1 MKAGELCNRE
11 VVTATRETTIP
22 EAARLMRDHHVGSLV
37 IVEMHEGRME
47 PVGIITDR
55 DLVIEVIAEDVD
67 FDTVTVGDI
76 MSYALLKIPEQ
87 ESVFDTAQR
96 MRARGVRRVPV
107 ISETGEL
114 IGILALD
121 DMLELLSEEL
131 SLLAKLTSR
140 EGEQEQKKRTPIRSK
155 KSD

>member
-11 VVTATRETTIP
+11 VVTASRGTTVM
-22 EAARLMRDHHVGSLV
+22 EAARMMRDHHVGSLV
-37 IVEMHEGRME
+37 IVEMQDGLTK

-55 DLVIEVIAEDVD
+55 DLVIEILAENIDIDSVTLGDV
-67 FDTVTVGDI
+67 
-76 MSYALLKIPEQ
+76 MSFALLKISEQ

-107 ISETGEL
+107 ISETGAL
-114 IGILALD
+114 VGILALD

-131 SLLAKLTSR
+131 SLLARLTSR
-140 EGEQEQKKRTPIRSK
+140 ESEQEQKKRTSHGG
-155 KSD
+155 

>member
-1 MKAGELCNRE
+1 M
-11 VVTATRETTIP
+11 
-22 EAARLMRDHHVGSLV
+22 V
-37 IVEMHEGRME
+37 IVEMHEGRKE

-107 ISETGEL
+107 ISGTGEL

-155 KSD
+155 KTD

>member
-11 VVTATRETTIP
+11 VITTSRDTTIR
-22 EAARLMRDHHVGSLV
+22 EAARMMRDHHVGSLV
-37 IVEMHEGRME
+37 VIETQEGLTK
-47 PVGIITDR
+47 PVGIVTDR
-55 DLVIEVIAEDVD
+55 DLVVEILAQDIDIE
-67 FDTVTVGDI
+67 TVTVGDV
-76 MSYALLKIPEQ
+76 MSFALLKISEQ

-107 ISETGEL
+107 ISETGSL
-114 IGILALD
+114 VGIIALD

-140 EGEQEQKKRTPIRSK
+140 ESEQEQKKRTSHRV
-155 KSD
+155 

>member
-11 VVTATRETTIP
+11 VVTASRGTTIT

-37 IVEMHEGRME
+37 VVEMQEGITK
-47 PVGIITDR
+47 PVGIVTDR
-55 DLVIEVIAEDVD
+55 DLVIEVLAENIEL
-67 FDTVTVGDI
+67 DTITVGDV
-76 MSYALLKIPEQ
+76 MSFTLLKISDQ

-107 ISETGEL
+107 ISETGAL

-121 DMLELLSEEL
+121 DMLDLLSEEL

-140 EGEQEQKKRTPIRSK
+140 ESEQEQRKRMPHR
-155 KSD
+155 D

>member
-37 IVEMHEGRME
+37 IVESRKGCME

-67 FDTVTVGDI
+67 LGTVTVGDV
-76 MSYALLKIPEQ
+76 MSYALLKISEQ

-107 ISETGEL
+107 ISETGKL

-140 EGEQEQKKRTPIRSK
+140 ESEQEQKKRAPTRP
-155 KSD
+155 KSPE

>member
-37 IVEMHEGRME
+37 IVEMHEGRKE

-55 DLVIEVIAEDVD
+55 DLVIEVIAEHVD

-76 MSYALLKIPEQ
+76 MSYALLKISEQ

-107 ISETGEL
+107 ISGTGEL

>member
-37 IVEMHEGRME
+37 IVESRESHME

-55 DLVIEVIAEDVD
+55 DLVIEVIAENVD
-67 FDTVTVGDI
+67 LDTVTVGDV
-76 MSYALLKIPEQ
+76 MSYALLKISEQ

-140 EGEQEQKKRTPIRSK
+140 ESEQEQKKRAPTRPQSPE
-155 KSD
+155 

>member
-37 IVEMHEGRME
+37 IVESREDQAE

-55 DLVIEVIAEDVD
+55 DLVIEIIAEEVD
-67 FDTVTVGDI
+67 LDTVTVGDV
-76 MSYALLKIPEQ
+76 MSYALLKISEQ

-107 ISETGEL
+107 ISETGKL

-131 SLLAKLTSR
+131 SMLAKLTSR
-140 EGEQEQKKRTPIRSK
+140 ESEQEQKKRAPSRPK
-155 KSD
+155 DHQ